1 MALYIY
7 KFQCITNLH
16 VGSGDFNYGVIDN
29 EVERDCLSGNPVIHA
44 SGIKGALRD
53 LAESRA
59 ETEAEK
65 TSVIRIFGGKGD
77 NGKDTK
83 AGEYKF
89 FDAQLL
95 SRPLRVSGSEE
106 ISSISVT
113 TPEIIN
119 GFIDTLKAFG
129 FTDLPEKLSV
139 DFVENGPKFYSNKPG
154 IKIESDEPAFEA
166 SEIGAKA
173 KATLDFILG
182 EDCNYALTKSFD
194 DYKLPVIARN
204 KLGDN
209 KNLWYEEYVPHGSVF
224 YMMIMSNE
232 EVSLDF
238 SAPVQFGGNSS
249 IGYGYT
255 KVTEFEVK

>member
-1 MALYIY
+1 MALYVY
-7 KFQCITNLH
+7 KLQCITNLH
-16 VGSGDFNYGVIDN
+16 VGSGEFNYGVIDN

-53 LAESRA
+53 LAESKA
-59 ETEAEK
+59 ETDAEK
-65 TSVIRIFGGKGD
+65 TAVIHIFGGRGD
-77 NGKDTK
+77 NEKDSK
-83 AGEYKF
+83 AGAYKF

-95 SRPLRVSGSEE
+95 SRPLRVSGCED

-119 GFIDTLKAFG
+119 GFIDTLAAFG
-129 FTDLPEKLSV
+129 FENLPEKIDV
-139 DFVENGPKFYSNKPG
+139 DFADRKFYSTKPG
-154 IKIESDEPAFEA
+154 IFIESDEEAFKAAEIPAA
-166 SEIGAKA
+166 V
-173 KATLDFILG
+173 KATLDALLG
-182 EDCNYALTKSFD
+182 GDYAVTKSLD

-204 KLGDN
+204 KLGQN

-224 YMMIMSNE
+224 YTMIMSNE
-232 EVSLDF
+232 GVSLDF

>member
-1 MALYIY
+1 MKLNVY
-7 KFQCITNLH
+7 KLECITNLH

-53 LAESRA
+53 VAEIKA
-59 ETEAEK
+59 GDDEEKKTE
-65 TSVIRIFGGKGD
+65 VIKIFGGKGD
-77 NGKDTK
+77 NQKDTTK
-83 AGEYKF
+83 GEYKF

-129 FTDLPEKLSV
+129 FTELPEKLSV
-139 DFVENGPKFYSNKPG
+139 DFEENGPKFYSNKPG
-154 IKIESDEPAFEA
+154 VKIESDEPAFEA
-166 SEIGAKA
+166 FKIGDKE

-224 YMMIMSNE
+224 YMMIMCDGD
-232 EVSLDF
+232 VALDF
-238 SAPVQFGGNSS
+238 SEPVQFGGNSS
-249 IGYGYT
+249 IGYGFT
-255 KVTEFEVK
+255 RVSKF

>member
-7 KFQCITNLH
+7 KLQCITNLH

-77 NGKDTK
+77 NEKDTK

-95 SRPLRVSGSEE
+95 SRPLRVSGSED

-119 GFIDTLKAFG
+119 SFIDTLAAFG
-129 FTDLPEKLSV
+129 FDNLPEKIKKEDLA
-139 DFVENGPKFYSNKPG
+139 DRKFYSSKPG
-154 IKIESDEPAFEA
+154 IFIESDEEDFKAAEIPAA
-166 SEIGAKA
+166 V
-173 KATLDFILG
+173 KATLDAILG
-182 EDCNYALTKSFD
+182 GDYAITKSFAE
-194 DYKLPVIARN
+194 YKLPVIARN
-204 KLGDN
+204 KLGQN

>member
-1 MALYIY
+1 MKLNVY
-7 KFQCITNLH
+7 KLECITNLH

-53 LAESRA
+53 VAEQKA
-59 ETEAEK
+59 GTDKEK
-65 TSVIRIFGGKGD
+65 QQEVIRIFGGKGD
-77 NGKDTK
+77 NKNDTNK
-83 AGEYKF
+83 GAYKF

-95 SRPLRVSGSEE
+95 SRPLRVSGNEE
-106 ISSISVT
+106 ISYISVT

-119 GFIDTLKAFG
+119 NFIDTLSSFG
-129 FTDLPEKLSV
+129 FKKLPAKLNV
-139 DFVENGPKFYSNKPG
+139 KFGDTRFFSNKPG
-154 IKIESDEPAFEA
+154 VLIESDEDEFKSA
-166 SEIGAKA
+166 EISADA
-173 KATLDFILG
+173 KATLDAILG
-182 EDCNYALTKSFD
+182 KGYYALAESLS

-204 KLGDN
+204 KLGEN

-224 YMMIMSNE
+224 YMMIMSDNS
-232 EVSLDF
+232 VALDF
-238 SAPVQFGGNSS
+238 SAPVQFGGNAS